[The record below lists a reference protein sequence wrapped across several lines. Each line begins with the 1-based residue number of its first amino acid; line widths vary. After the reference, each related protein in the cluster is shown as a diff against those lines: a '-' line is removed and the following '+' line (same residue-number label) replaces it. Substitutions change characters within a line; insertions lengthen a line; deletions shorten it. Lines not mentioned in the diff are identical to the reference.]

1 MELSH
6 HRGERV
12 LRYPRPRGLGCRHVR
27 YVYVCSVYRCV
38 ACIYVWCTRA
48 WCVHVGCAHTNIV
61 VCACDVCPQ
70 NDLHTLTVQPAVC
83 RPVYAHVHTSVN
95 TSDVFAQVFC
105 TRQIYI
111 CDVQACVRM
120 VCSTVSV
127 VLQAQT
133 SVHVSSCAP
142 LGKTALQRSPLLLGL
157 CLGKSP
163 ECGWGDAS
171 PLPTLCSRPLH
182 SWLNLIPAGV
192 RNSPSARCFPG
203 LTVDLVY
210 QLFKRR
216 HPFFLKKKKKSGR
229 AGG

>member
-95 TSDVFAQVFC
+95 TSLMSLHKCFALG
-105 TRQIYI
+105 RYI
-111 CDVQACVRM
+111 FATCKLVCVW
-120 VCSTVSV
+120 
-127 VLQAQT
+127 
-133 SVHVSSCAP
+133 CAP
-142 LGKTALQRSPLLLGL
+142 LCLL
-157 CLGKSP
+157 CCKHKQV
-163 ECGWGDAS
+163 C
-171 PLPTLCSRPLH
+171 T
-182 SWLNLIPAGV
+182 
-192 RNSPSARCFPG
+192 
-203 LTVDLVY
+203 
-210 QLFKRR
+210 
-216 HPFFLKKKKKSGR
+216 
-229 AGG
+229 